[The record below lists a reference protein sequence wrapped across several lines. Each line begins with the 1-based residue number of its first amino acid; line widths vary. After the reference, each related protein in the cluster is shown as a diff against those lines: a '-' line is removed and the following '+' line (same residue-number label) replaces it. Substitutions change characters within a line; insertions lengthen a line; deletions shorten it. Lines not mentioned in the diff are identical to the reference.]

1 MTESSQQN
9 TSASSSSSDHSS
21 ERSTTGSVGGG
32 SGSGTGSASLPVAG
46 EIQPSL
52 AFKRRPHLEM
62 YIAKFIKSTS
72 KTWKQYYDPLA
83 EQHDLAQR
91 IGTEAKSYE
100 EWSHPEVNSRVKIEC
115 STAEIYDSL
124 IDLGKQSF
132 KYINAVYTTLIMELN
147 VIYKRMYVCLSSYI
161 TNAQQFCC

>member
-9 TSASSSSSDHSS
+9 TSSSSSSSDHSS

-32 SGSGTGSASLPVAG
+32 SGTGASASLPVAG

-83 EQHDLAQR
+83 EQHEPAKR
-91 IGTEAKSYE
+91 VGTEAKSYE
-100 EWSHPEVNSRVKIEC
+100 EWNHPEVNSRVKIEC

-124 IDLGKQSF
+124 IDLG
-132 KYINAVYTTLIMELN
+132 
-147 VIYKRMYVCLSSYI
+147 
-161 TNAQQFCC
+161 